1 MEGLAFVFIGAALFS
16 HSWHVLG
23 LYPDGRT
30 MGTYVGALGLA
41 TLIALPLTPMLLV
54 GGDPDAFPLAEVTV
68 MKMLII
74 LWAGYA
80 VGVGAQGLW
89 DFDERA
95 IGFYSAIVTA
105 GSAVAFFYFA
115 GTLADAYGDDVAI
128 GMSAVALVLSLVG
141 GMVFFYLAVPFMVLR
156 LVAGWFTLVGS
167 IAVAGIGFAIMTRLI
182 EIN

>member
-16 HSWHVLG
+16 HSWHLLG

-80 VGVGAQGLW
+80 VGVGAH
-89 DFDERA
+89 
-95 IGFYSAIVTA
+95 YSSIQLDA
-105 GSAVAFFYFA
+105 
-115 GTLADAYGDDVAI
+115 LADAGE
-128 GMSAVALVLSLVG
+128 G
-141 GMVFFYLAVPFMVLR
+141 R
-156 LVAGWFTLVGS
+156 LHDAETGWSG
-167 IAVAGIGFAIMTRLI
+167 RR
-182 EIN
+182 